1 MNSKRSLNSK
11 NLNILKVIRL
21 PAWMAILNLIQNGF
35 GGMKWHMKLTPKI
48 KGWPGPIFFLFQAL
62 FQKTQS
68 WMLDASGS
76 DVFSQERVR

>member
-35 GGMKWHMKLTPKI
+35 GHTKAWKSDPPKWPKWHEMAHEINPK
-48 KGWPGPIFFLFQAL
+48 
-62 FQKTQS
+62 
-68 WMLDASGS
+68 D
-76 DVFSQERVR
+76 